1 MPSNTVEYQK
11 AYYEHNKERIIN
23 QLRINSN
30 IEVKCEICNKCI
42 KKSNLTAHNKTKMHL
57 FIKDYR
63 PTL

>member
-11 AYYEHNKERIIN
+11 AYYEHNKERLIN

-30 IEVKCEICNKCI
+30 IEVKCEICNKQI
-42 KKSNLTAHNKTKMHL
+42 KKSNLIAHNKTKMHL